1 MKIKYLLSATIV
13 LSSLCISSIKT
24 KAMTD
29 ESRQE
34 VIKLIYCDDFFS
46 KPENRHLRD
55 KFIKKIHQNQSMAED
70 YVKRHKGPEELYI
83 VEK

>member
-1 MKIKYLLSATIV
+1 MNINYLLSAAIV
-13 LSSLCISSIKT
+13 LSSLCLTSIQIQ
-24 KAMTD
+24 AMTD

-55 KFIKKIHQNQSMAED
+55 KFIKKIHQNQALAED
-70 YVKRHKGPEELYI
+70 YIKNCS
-83 VEK
+83 

>member
-1 MKIKYLLSATIV
+1 MKIKFLLNALIV
-13 LSSLCISSIKT
+13 LSSLCLTSIQIQ
-24 KAMTD
+24 AMTD

-55 KFIKKIHQNQSMAED
+55 KFIKKIHQNQSVAED
-70 YVKRHKGPEELYI
+70 YLKGCA
-83 VEK
+83 

>member
-55 KFIKKIHQNQSMAED
+55 KFIKKIHTNQTLAEE
-70 YVKRHKGPEELYI
+70 YLKNCA
-83 VEK
+83 

>member
-13 LSSLCISSIKT
+13 LSSLCITSIKT

-55 KFIKKIHQNQSMAED
+55 KFIKKIHQNQALAE
-70 YVKRHKGPEELYI
+70 EYI
-83 VEK
+83 NGCA

>member
-1 MKIKYLLSATIV
+1 MKIKYLLSAAIV
-13 LSSLCISSIKT
+13 LSSLCITSIKSET
-24 KAMTD
+24 MTD

-55 KFIKKIHQNQSMAED
+55 KFIKKIHQNQAMAED
-70 YVKRHKGPEELYI
+70 YIKNCS
-83 VEK
+83 

>member
-1 MKIKYLLSATIV
+1 MNINFLLSAVIV
-13 LSSLCISSIKT
+13 LASLCLTSIQIQ
-24 KAMTD
+24 AMTD

-55 KFIKKIHQNQSMAED
+55 KFIKKIHENQLLAEE
-70 YVKRHKGPEELYI
+70 YLKNCA
-83 VEK
+83 

>member
-55 KFIKKIHQNQSMAED
+55 KFIKKIHQNQALAEE
-70 YVKRHKGPEELYI
+70 YIKGC
-83 VEK
+83 V

>member
-1 MKIKYLLSATIV
+1 MKIKYLLSAAIV
-13 LSSLCISSIKT
+13 LSSLCLTSIQIQ
-24 KAMTD
+24 AMTE

-55 KFIKKIHQNQSMAED
+55 KFIKKIHENQSLAEE
-70 YVKRHKGPEELYI
+70 YLKNCA
-83 VEK
+83 

>member
-1 MKIKYLLSATIV
+1 
-13 LSSLCISSIKT
+13 
-24 KAMTD
+24 MTD

-55 KFIKKIHQNQSMAED
+55 KFIKKIHENQSLAEN
-70 YVKRHKGPEELYI
+70 YLKGCA
-83 VEK
+83 

>member
-1 MKIKYLLSATIV
+1 MEIKFLLSAAIV
-13 LSSLCISSIKT
+13 LSSLCITSIKS

-55 KFIKKIHQNQSMAED
+55 KFIKKIHENQSVAAD
-70 YVKRHKGPEELYI
+70 YLNSCA
-83 VEK
+83 

>member
-13 LSSLCISSIKT
+13 LSSLCISSIKI

-55 KFIKKIHQNQSMAED
+55 KFIKKIHENQTLAEE
-70 YVKRHKGPEELYI
+70 YLKSCA
-83 VEK
+83 

>member
-1 MKIKYLLSATIV
+1 MKIKYLLSEAIV
-13 LSSLCISSIKT
+13 LSSLCLTSIQIQ
-24 KAMTD
+24 AMTD

-55 KFIKKIHQNQSMAED
+55 KFIKKIHENQSVAEE
-70 YVKRHKGPEELYI
+70 YLKGCA
-83 VEK
+83 

>member
-55 KFIKKIHQNQSMAED
+55 KFIKKIHQNQSLAEE
-70 YVKRHKGPEELYI
+70 YLKNCA
-83 VEK
+83 

>member
-1 MKIKYLLSATIV
+1 MKIKFLLNALIV
-13 LSSLCISSIKT
+13 LSSLCITSIQIQ
-24 KAMTD
+24 AMTD

-55 KFIKKIHQNQSMAED
+55 KFIKKIHENQSVAEE
-70 YVKRHKGPEELYI
+70 YLKNCA
-83 VEK
+83 

>member
-1 MKIKYLLSATIV
+1 MKIKYLLSEAIV
-13 LSSLCISSIKT
+13 LSSLCLTSIQIQ
-24 KAMTD
+24 AMTD

-55 KFIKKIHQNQSMAED
+55 KFIKKIHENQSVAED
-70 YVKRHKGPEELYI
+70 YLKGCA
-83 VEK
+83 

>member
-1 MKIKYLLSATIV
+1 MEIKFLLSAAIV
-13 LSSLCISSIKT
+13 LSILCITSIKT

-34 VIKLIYCDDFFS
+34 VIKLIYWDDFFS

-55 KFIKKIHQNQSMAED
+55 KFIKKIHQNQSVAED
-70 YVKRHKGPEELYI
+70 YLKGCA
-83 VEK
+83 

>member
-55 KFIKKIHQNQSMAED
+55 KFIKKIHENQTLAEE
-70 YVKRHKGPEELYI
+70 YLKSCA
-83 VEK
+83 

>member
-55 KFIKKIHQNQSMAED
+55 KFIKKIHENQTLAE
-70 YVKRHKGPEELYI
+70 E
-83 VEK
+83 

>member
-13 LSSLCISSIKT
+13 LSSLCISSIKI

-55 KFIKKIHQNQSMAED
+55 KFIKKIHANQTLAEE
-70 YVKRHKGPEELYI
+70 YLKSCA
-83 VEK
+83 

>member
-1 MKIKYLLSATIV
+1 MKIKYLLSEAIV
-13 LSSLCISSIKT
+13 LSSLCLTSIQIQ
-24 KAMTD
+24 AMTD

-55 KFIKKIHQNQSMAED
+55 KFIKKIHENQTLAEE
-70 YVKRHKGPEELYI
+70 YLKNCA
-83 VEK
+83 

>member
-1 MKIKYLLSATIV
+1 
-13 LSSLCISSIKT
+13 
-24 KAMTD
+24 MTD

-55 KFIKKIHQNQSMAED
+55 KFIKKIHANQTLAEE
-70 YVKRHKGPEELYI
+70 YLKSCA
-83 VEK
+83 

>member
-1 MKIKYLLSATIV
+1 MKIKYLLSEAIV
-13 LSSLCISSIKT
+13 LSSLCLTSIQIQ
-24 KAMTD
+24 AMTD

-55 KFIKKIHQNQSMAED
+55 KFIKKIHQNQSVAED
-70 YVKRHKGPEELYI
+70 YLKGCA
-83 VEK
+83 

>member
-1 MKIKYLLSATIV
+1 MKIKYLLSAAIV
-13 LSSLCISSIKT
+13 LTSLCITNIKT

-34 VIKLIYCDDFFS
+34 VIKLVYCDEFFS

-55 KFIKKIHQNQSMAED
+55 KFIKKIHENQALAEE
-70 YVKRHKGPEELYI
+70 YLKNCA
-83 VEK
+83 

>member
-55 KFIKKIHQNQSMAED
+55 KFIKKIHENQTLAEE
-70 YVKRHKGPEELYI
+70 YLKNCA
-83 VEK
+83 

>member
-1 MKIKYLLSATIV
+1 MKIKYLLSAAIV
-13 LSSLCISSIKT
+13 LSSLCLTSIQIQ
-24 KAMTD
+24 AMTD

-55 KFIKKIHQNQSMAED
+55 KFIKKIHQNQSLAED
-70 YVKRHKGPEELYI
+70 YLKNCA
-83 VEK
+83 

>member
-1 MKIKYLLSATIV
+1 MNINFLLSAAIV
-13 LSSLCISSIKT
+13 LASLCLTSIKIQ
-24 KAMTD
+24 AMTD

-55 KFIKKIHQNQSMAED
+55 KFIKKIHANQTLAEE
-70 YVKRHKGPEELYI
+70 YLKNCA
-83 VEK
+83 